1 MLVADSRGG
10 ESQRGDTRRAQALP
24 ALKSTFEAARTE
36 PQERAESKPRYLRCN
51 LLTTTRKEVREKLAA
66 EGVDADDDAH
76 VDDLLVTTAKVHGGH
91 ALVKAGEVILQDK
104 SSCFPAHALLDGLP
118 PDWRGDVVD
127 ACAAP
132 GNKSTH
138 AAALLRGRGKVLA
151 VDRDAA
157 RLKILEE
164 RVREAKAADV
174 VQAVRG
180 DFLRLRHG
188 GARAILVDPSCSGG
202 FEGEAA
208 SDARVARL
216 AEFQSKALRAAL
228 TRFPRAERVS
238 YSTCSLRVEED
249 EAVVAGALADA
260 DVKKGGWRLA
270 PALPAWPRRGR
281 PHAGLDR
288 AQSDCLARAD
298 PSKDATGAFFVAL
311 FERSAGAARKRRRR
325 G

>member
-1 MLVADSRGG
+1 M
-10 ESQRGDTRRAQALP
+10 
-24 ALKSTFEAARTE
+24 
-36 PQERAESKPRYLRCN
+36 
-51 LLTTTRKEVREKLAA
+51 
-66 EGVDADDDAH
+66 
-76 VDDLLVTTAKVHGGH
+76 
-91 ALVKAGEVILQDK
+91 
-104 SSCFPAHALLDGLP
+104 
-118 PDWRGDVVD
+118 VD

-164 RVREAKAADV
+164 EGKEARASDI

-180 DFLRLRHG
+180 DFLSCATAR
-188 GARAILVDPSCSGG
+188 ARAILVDPSCSGG

-238 YSTCSLRVEED
+238 YSTCSLRIEED

-260 DVKKGGWRLA
+260 DIKGGGWRLA
-270 PALPAWPRRGR
+270 PARRPAAARPAPR
-281 PHAGLDR
+281 GLDR
-288 AQSDCLARAD
+288 AQSDRLRAPGRRTRPGRVLRRAL
-298 PSKDATGAFFVAL
+298 PSGPPA
-311 FERSAGAARKRRRR
+311 RR
-325 G
+325 GSGGGRGNVPVMRARRLGPRRHGVRLVK

>member
-1 MLVADSRGG
+1 M
-10 ESQRGDTRRAQALP
+10 
-24 ALKSTFEAARTE
+24 
-36 PQERAESKPRYLRCN
+36 
-51 LLTTTRKEVREKLAA
+51 
-66 EGVDADDDAH
+66 
-76 VDDLLVTTAKVHGGH
+76 
-91 ALVKAGEVILQDK
+91 
-104 SSCFPAHALLDGLP
+104 
-118 PDWRGDVVD
+118 D

-180 DFLRLRHG
+180 DFLKLRHG

-208 SDARVARL
+208 SDGRVARL
-216 AEFQSKALRAAL
+216 AEFQSKAFRAAL

-260 DVKKGGWRLA
+260 VGKGGWRLA

-281 PHAGLDR
+281 PRAGSGAERRLRAPIRCTDATGHVLRGALRRRRAGATARGSGRPHAGLV
-288 AQSDCLARAD
+288 
-298 PSKDATGAFFVAL
+298 VAPKAAAIKPGGTIKWTRRGVGGN
-311 FERSAGAARKRRRR
+311 FERSDGAAVLKRRRPYLKSMR
-325 G
+325 VSPIRSSDGVGLSKKKRFVSVTLPLSF